1 MEERQKIIE
10 TLRLGLLNDE
20 NICALWLEGADGLGR
35 ADNFSDLEVWI
46 DAADGYERDALD
58 KCGALLS
65 QIGRINYA
73 DNDSYDPKLFNR
85 VFHIEGTSEFLQIDI
100 CVQSH
105 SRGSLGCTFYAD
117 DIAEFPLVLFDKAE
131 VVRILPPEPISVAN
145 IKPVFDKCVAKFNRR
160 QRLLKYIRRG
170 KYMES
175 LHYFEE
181 YIRFPIVCMMRLIY
195 TPRHYEYHYM
205 HLSDHLPRQV
215 VKEMEQLYKTECV
228 DDIEFLLEKAN
239 TIYYEAY
246 NALKGLLEPAEE
258 ARHDLDELEIK
269 IEI

>member
-1 MEERQKIIE
+1 MEERQRIID
-10 TLRLGLLNDE
+10 TLKRGLQNDE

-35 ADNFSDLEVWI
+35 ADSFSDLDVWV
-46 DAADGYERDALD
+46 DVADGYEQDALD

-65 QIGRINYA
+65 QIGRI
-73 DNDSYDPKLFNR
+73 SYTESEKHDPRLFGR
-85 VFHIEGTSEFLQIDI
+85 VFHIENTSEFLLIDI

-131 VVRILPPEPISVAN
+131 VVKILPPDPIPSAH
-145 IKPVFDKCVAKFNRR
+145 IKPVFEKCVARFNRR
-160 QRLLKYIRRG
+160 KKLIQFIRRG
-170 KYMES
+170 KYIES

-181 YIRFPIVCMMRLIY
+181 YVRFPIICMLRLIY

-205 HLSDHLPRQV
+205 HLSDHLPKQV
-215 VKEMEQLYKTECV
+215 IKELEQLYKTECV
-228 DDIEFLLEKAN
+228 EDIEFLLEKAN

-246 NALKGLLEPAEE
+246 NALKGLLEQQEEGFAEE
-258 ARHDLDELEIK
+258 IELL
-269 IEI
+269 